1 MAERAGDGDRTGDGD
16 RAGDGDRTEQVRSL
30 TRGLAVIKALGGAPG
45 GRTLSD
51 VARDTGLT
59 RAAARRF
66 LRTLVE
72 LEYARTDGRQ
82 FTLTPRVLELGHAY
96 LSGFRLADVAQPHL
110 EALSA
115 EVGESCS
122 VSVLDG
128 ADVVYVARSAAS
140 RLMTVGIAVGTRFP
154 AHATS
159 MGRVLLA
166 ELPGPEL
173 DAHLS
178 PLRPLTPRTET
189 SPERLRTVLEGVR
202 RAGWCIVD
210 QELEIGLRAVAA
222 PLRDRSGAVVA
233 AANVSTA
240 ASRSTLDTVR
250 RRLLPPLLA
259 TCARIQADVAA
270 LG

>member
-1 MAERAGDGDRTGDGD
+1 MAESV
-16 RAGDGDRTEQVRSL
+16 QSL
-30 TRGLAVIKALGGAPG
+30 GRGLAVIRALGDAPS

-66 LRTLVE
+66 LHTLVE
-72 LEYARTDGRQ
+72 LGYARTDGRQ
-82 FTLTPRVLELGHAY
+82 FALTPRVLDLGHAY
-96 LSGFRLADVAQPHL
+96 LSSFRLADVAQPHL

-128 ADVVYVARSAAS
+128 ADVVYVARSAVS

-154 AHATS
+154 AYATS

-166 ELPGPEL
+166 ELPEPAL
-173 DAHLS
+173 DAYLAS
-178 PLRPLTPRTET
+178 TPLAALTPRTST
-189 SPERLRTVLEGVR
+189 SPDRLRADLDAVR

-210 QELEIGLRAVAA
+210 QELEIGLRSVAA
-222 PLRDRSGAVVA
+222 PLRDRSGTVVA
-233 AANVSTA
+233 AANISTGA
-240 ASRSTLDTVR
+240 PRTTLDAVR

-259 TCARIQADVAA
+259 TCTHIEADVRA

>member
-1 MAERAGDGDRTGDGD
+1 MAEA
-16 RAGDGDRTEQVRSL
+16 AEHVRSL
-30 TRGLAVIKALGGAPG
+30 SRGLAVVRALGGAPG

-51 VARDTGLT
+51 VARGTGLT

-66 LRTLVE
+66 LHTLV
-72 LEYARTDGRQ
+72 
-82 FTLTPRVLELGHAY
+82 ELGHAY
-96 LSGFRLADVAQPHL
+96 LSSFQLGDVAQPHL

-115 EVGESCS
+115 QVGESCS

-128 ADVVYVARSAAS
+128 TDVVYVARSAVS

-154 AHATS
+154 AYATS

-173 DAHLS
+173 DAHLAAAD
-178 PLRPLTPRTET
+178 LRPLTARTET
-189 SPERLRTVLEGVR
+189 SPQRLRTVLDGVR
-202 RAGWCIVD
+202 RVGWCVVD
-210 QELEIGLRAVAA
+210 QELEVGLRAVAA
-222 PLRDRSGAVVA
+222 PLRDRTGRAVA

-240 ASRSTLDTVR
+240 AGRTTLDAVR

-259 TCARIQADVAA
+259 ACARIEADFAN
-270 LG
+270 LR